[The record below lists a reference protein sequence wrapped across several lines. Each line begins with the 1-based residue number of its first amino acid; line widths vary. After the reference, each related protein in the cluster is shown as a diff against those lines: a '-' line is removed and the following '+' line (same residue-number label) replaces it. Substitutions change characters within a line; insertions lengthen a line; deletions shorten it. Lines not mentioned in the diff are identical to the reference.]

1 MLLTRKLISHG
12 KGQSETEFFENKMLG
27 IDELIIHSLIIMYHF
42 HLFSCY
48 IQLLYEKMTT
58 FGELESIT
66 VANLL
71 IIRGEEL
78 VLLRD
83 DIIQTSLYNK
93 GFLIYIICGNM
104 VLRNLKTLRVETAW
118 KSEHYEKIC

>member
-1 MLLTRKLISHG
+1 
-12 KGQSETEFFENKMLG
+12 
-27 IDELIIHSLIIMYHF
+27 
-42 HLFSCY
+42 
-48 IQLLYEKMTT
+48 MTT

-66 VANLL
+66 VDNLL

-78 VLLRD
+78 MLLRD
-83 DIIQTSLYNK
+83 GIMQTSLYNK
-93 GFLIYIICGNM
+93 GFLIYVICGNF